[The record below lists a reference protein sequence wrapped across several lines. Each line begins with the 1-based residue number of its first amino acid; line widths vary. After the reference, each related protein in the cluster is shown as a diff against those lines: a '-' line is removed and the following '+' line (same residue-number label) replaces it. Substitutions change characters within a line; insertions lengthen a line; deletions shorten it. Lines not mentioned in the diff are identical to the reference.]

1 MQGNTKKITDDV
13 AALKPS
19 LFIAVPR
26 VLERI
31 QAGIDKKV
39 LPRGASTQCRAQPHH
54 APGCGAAVSG
64 AAAEPLSCPAP
75 PNFHVA
81 RCEVPN
87 LRFLQVKG
95 CSEGQGLQ
103 VMGCR

>member
-1 MQGNTKKITDDV
+1 MDGAQGNTKKITDDI

-39 LPRGASTQCRAQPHH
+39 PSKPPLETYTTHLKST
-54 APGCGAAVSG
+54 
-64 AAAEPLSCPAP
+64 
-75 PNFHVA
+75 
-81 RCEVPN
+81 
-87 LRFLQVKG
+87 
-95 CSEGQGLQ
+95 
-103 VMGCR
+103 

>member
-1 MQGNTKKITDDV
+1 VDGAQGNTKKITDDI

-39 LPRGASTQCRAQPHH
+39 PSKPPLETYTTHLKST
-54 APGCGAAVSG
+54 
-64 AAAEPLSCPAP
+64 
-75 PNFHVA
+75 
-81 RCEVPN
+81 
-87 LRFLQVKG
+87 
-95 CSEGQGLQ
+95 
-103 VMGCR
+103 